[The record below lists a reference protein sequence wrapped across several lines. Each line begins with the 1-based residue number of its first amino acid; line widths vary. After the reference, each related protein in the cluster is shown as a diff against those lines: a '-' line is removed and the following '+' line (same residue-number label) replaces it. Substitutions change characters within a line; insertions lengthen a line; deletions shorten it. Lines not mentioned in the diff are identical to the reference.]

1 MKRIFMWI
9 YLIAVSPLI
18 CNAIYYVLVGELYFP
33 YWVALLSTIG
43 SYIMLPFF
51 ALESKWIVEE
61 TFSHR

>member
-1 MKRIFMWI
+1 MKMIFMWI

-51 ALESKWIVEE
+51 ALGIV
-61 TFSHR
+61 